1 MPSPLLYHSLSHATV
16 LFPSFLHLLV
26 SVLENADFKP
36 NGWGHFGRFWVIVGL
51 FGVIFGVFETFF
63 DDSGLDFGILA
74 SGFEVLGAWVPELKK
89 ECENVCFL
97 DPTLAKFVVFQN
109 FQGKFYSVYWIKLS
123 KKCVFI
129 FFTCDAMKFQ

>member
-1 MPSPLLYHSLSHATV
+1 M
-16 LFPSFLHLLV
+16 
-26 SVLENADFKP
+26 ENADFKP
-36 NGWGHFGRFWVIVGL
+36 KVEDHFGRFWVTFL
-51 FGVIFGVFETFF
+51 TFDVIFEVVGTFF
-63 DDSGLDFGILA
+63 GDSGLDFEILA

-97 DPTLAKFVVFQN
+97 DPTLAKFMVFQN
-109 FQGKFYSVYWIKLS
+109 FHEKFYPVYWIKLS